1 MPIRPP
7 EFDDLIEKLKP
18 TLVNRPAIIIAITG
32 QLGHGKTTFGRFL
45 AWYFNASLIETDF
58 YLIPFEGINIDTSKI
73 SPLIDKRL
81 NNAQPIIV
89 EGYGILEALS
99 NLRRSP
105 NIIIHVQQE
114 EDIPLSPFHDPKEW
128 GFEQVPRYILRTTH

>member
-7 EFDDLIEKLKP
+7 EFNALIEKLKP
-18 TLVNRPAIIIAITG
+18 ALVNRPAIIIAITG

-45 AWYFNASLIETDF
+45 AWYFNTSLIETDF
-58 YLIPFEGINIDTSKI
+58 YLVPFEGIDIDTSKI

-81 NNAQPIIV
+81 NNAQPIII

-99 NLRRSP
+99 KLRKHPNL
-105 NIIIHVQQE
+105 IIHVQRE
-114 EDIPLSPFHDPKEW
+114 ENIPLSPFHDPKEW
-128 GFEQVPRYILRTTH
+128 GFEQVPRHILQAPH